1 MSLKL
6 QRMHRCGYTN
16 LDFRSK
22 GDFES
27 LKLYEPW
34 KIPKEFG
41 TMGKSFYYP
50 SFSEAKKIFSV
61 SKSLNKLKNIVQGSP
76 DPKSYPGALYYKKNN
91 MKPNIV
97 QEFRIE
103 RVAEL
108 DESDIGK
115 EKYIGDKYIGDSMMI
130 ADINKYRRERKNKKV
145 DMKEKVTEKKELMQ
159 KIEKEKALKNKEAT
173 HETQLVKIN
182 AKETLDNKIDL
193 KKVQEI
199 RLALRRRYANRTDF
213 RKIFK
218 EWDLNAIG
226 EITVYSAHDM
236 INRLSIPIN
245 YNETR
250 ALIASSNKRGTETLN
265 LEEFMHLIF
274 SDNEALKV
282 DLDKI
287 EFIDEK
293 LFSEGIESENVKNNL
308 QKSILEMNK
317 NNDILTIKQHLHTRT
332 SIINL
337 TALNNNINKDKCT
350 KEEFKLLMQA
360 LKFPEKYYRDIL
372 MDTLFNSYINEDKE
386 TMNMTKLCEECLNM
400 KDENNFSDFKDRIL
414 DNFKGKIVK
423 QDKVLEDTIIDLKKE
438 KDNRNDLVGYLTK
451 QIEEKKEI
459 KKRKIELE
467 EKNLKEVLNP
477 QPSTAFINKV
487 FKDHRLMY
495 ERLNKAEQTFVASQ
509 NIGLMEQYKTRFNGN
524 PKHKDTFYMI
534 NQDPRGSS
542 HITEKER
549 FNISSN
555 NLTDFIRI
563 DKEKKRLKE
572 LAKLNTIRKYENMWD
587 AACKTMEKIFEQ
599 KDISSQNKRSSRQY
613 EYELLNKKRNE
624 FVE

>member
-50 SFSEAKKIFSV
+50 SYSEAKKIFSV

-76 DPKSYPGALYYKKNN
+76 DPKAYPGALYYKKNN
-91 MKPNIV
+91 IKPNII
-97 QEFRIE
+97 QEFRVE

-108 DESDIGK
+108 DESALGK
-115 EKYIGDKYIGDSMMI
+115 DKYIGESMMI
-130 ADINKYRRERKNKKV
+130 ADINKYRKERKHKKF
-145 DMKEKVTEKKELMQ
+145 DLKEKFEEKKELIH
-159 KIEKEKALKNKEAT
+159 KIEKEKDLKNKEAT
-173 HETQLVKIN
+173 QETQLVKIN

-199 RLALRRRYANRTDF
+199 RLALRRRYANRTDI

-218 EWDLNAIG
+218 EWDLNAVG
-226 EITVYSAHDM
+226 EITLYSAHDM
-236 INRLSIPIN
+236 INRLNIPIN

-250 ALIASSNKRGTETLN
+250 ALIASSNTRGTESLN

-282 DLDKI
+282 DLNKL
-287 EFIDEK
+287 EFKDEK
-293 LFSEGIESENVKNNL
+293 LFSEGVESENVKTNL
-308 QKSILEMNK
+308 QKSLVEMNK
-317 NNDILTIKQHLHTRT
+317 NNDILTIKQQLHSRT
-332 SIINL
+332 SILNL
-337 TALNNNINKDKCT
+337 AALNNNINKDKCT
-350 KEEFKLLMQA
+350 KEQFIFLMQT

-372 MDTLFNSYINEDKE
+372 MDTLFKSYINQDNE
-386 TMNMTKLCEECLNM
+386 TMNLNKLCEECLNM
-400 KDENNFSDFKDRIL
+400 KEENNFSDFKDRIL
-414 DNFKGKIVK
+414 TNFKTKIEAQEKSVAET
-423 QDKVLEDTIIDLKKE
+423 VIDLKKE
-438 KDNRNDLVGYLTK
+438 KEDRKELVNYLKK
-451 QIEEKKEI
+451 QIEDKKEI
-459 KKRKIELE
+459 EKKIKEIEDLKE
-467 EKNLKEVLNP
+467 KEVLNP

-487 FKDHRLMY
+487 YKDHRLMY
-495 ERLNKAEQTFVASQ
+495 EKLNKAEQTFVASQ
-509 NIGLMEQYKTRFNGN
+509 NIGLMDQYKTRFNGN
-524 PKHKDTFYMI
+524 PKHKNTFYI
-534 NQDPRGSS
+534 VSQDPRGSS
-542 HITEKER
+542 YIDEKNR

-555 NLTDFIRI
+555 NLTDFIKN

-572 LAKLNTIRKYENMWD
+572 LAKLNTIRKYENMRKE
-587 AACKTMEKIFEQ
+587 ACKTMEKIFEQ
-599 KDISSQNKRSSRQY
+599 KNLASLNKRSDRKFQ
-613 EYELLNKKRNE
+613 YELLNKQRNE

>member
-50 SFSEAKKIFSV
+50 SYSEAKKIFSV

-76 DPKSYPGALYYKKNN
+76 DPKAYPGALYYKKNN
-91 MKPNIV
+91 IKPNII
-97 QEFRIE
+97 QEFRVE

-108 DESDIGK
+108 DESALGK
-115 EKYIGDKYIGDSMMI
+115 DKYIGESMMI
-130 ADINKYRRERKNKKV
+130 ADINKYRKERKHKKF
-145 DMKEKVTEKKELMQ
+145 DLKEKFEEKKELIH
-159 KIEKEKALKNKEAT
+159 KIEKEKDLKNKEAT
-173 HETQLVKIN
+173 QETQLVKIN

-199 RLALRRRYANRTDF
+199 RLALRRRYANRTDI

-218 EWDLNAIG
+218 EWDLNAVG
-226 EITVYSAHDM
+226 EITLYSAHDM
-236 INRLSIPIN
+236 INRLNIPIN

-250 ALIASSNKRGTETLN
+250 ALIASSNTRGTESLN

-282 DLDKI
+282 DLNKL
-287 EFIDEK
+287 EFKDEK
-293 LFSEGIESENVKNNL
+293 LFSEGVESENVKTNL
-308 QKSILEMNK
+308 QKSLVEMNK
-317 NNDILTIKQHLHTRT
+317 NNDILTIKQQLHSRT
-332 SIINL
+332 SILNL
-337 TALNNNINKDKCT
+337 AALNNNINKDKCT
-350 KEEFKLLMQA
+350 KEQFIFLMQT

-372 MDTLFNSYINEDKE
+372 MDTLFKSYINQDNE
-386 TMNMTKLCEECLNM
+386 TMNLNKLCEECLNM
-400 KDENNFSDFKDRIL
+400 KEENNFSDFKDRIL
-414 DNFKGKIVK
+414 TNFKTKIETQEKSVAET
-423 QDKVLEDTIIDLKKE
+423 VIDLKKE
-438 KDNRNDLVGYLTK
+438 KEDRKELVNYLKK
-451 QIEEKKEI
+451 QIEDKKEI
-459 KKRKIELE
+459 EKKIKEIEDLKE
-467 EKNLKEVLNP
+467 KEVLNP

-487 FKDHRLMY
+487 YKDHRLMY
-495 ERLNKAEQTFVASQ
+495 EKLNKAEQTFVASQ
-509 NIGLMEQYKTRFNGN
+509 NIGLMDQYKTRFNGN
-524 PKHKDTFYMI
+524 PKHKNTFYI
-534 NQDPRGSS
+534 VSQDPRGSS
-542 HITEKER
+542 YIDEKNR

-555 NLTDFIRI
+555 NLTDFIKN

-572 LAKLNTIRKYENMWD
+572 WAKLNTIRKYENMRKE
-587 AACKTMEKIFEQ
+587 ACKTMEKIFEQ
-599 KDISSQNKRSSRQY
+599 KNLASLNKRSDRKFQ
-613 EYELLNKKRNE
+613 YELLNKQRNE
-624 FVE
+624 FIE

>member
-22 GDFES
+22 GDFDS
-27 LKLYEPW
+27 VKLYEPW

-61 SKSLNKLKNIVQGSP
+61 SKSLNKLKDIVQGSP

-91 MKPNIV
+91 IKPNIV

-108 DESDIGK
+108 DESAIGK
-115 EKYIGDKYIGDSMMI
+115 EKYIGDSMMI
-130 ADINKYRRERKNKKV
+130 ADINKYRKERKIKKT
-145 DMKEKVTEKKELMQ
+145 DIKEPSIEKKEFLL
-159 KIEKEKALKNKEAT
+159 KIEKEKAIKNKEAT
-173 HETQLVKIN
+173 QETQLVKIN
-182 AKETLDNKIDL
+182 VKETLDNKIDL
-193 KKVQEI
+193 KKVQEV

-236 INRLSIPIN
+236 INRLNIPIN

-250 ALIASSNKRGTETLN
+250 ALIASSNTRGTETLN

-282 DLDKI
+282 DLKKL
-287 EFIDEK
+287 EFKDEK
-293 LFSEGIESENVKNNL
+293 LFSEGMESENVKNNL

-317 NNDILTIKQHLHTRT
+317 NNEILTIKQHLHSRT

-337 TALNNNINKDKCT
+337 AALNNNINKEKCT
-350 KEEFKLLMQA
+350 KEQFKFLMQT

-372 MDTLFNSYINEDKE
+372 MDTLFNLYINEDKE
-386 TMNMTKLCEECLNM
+386 TMNMNKLCEECLNM
-400 KDENNFSDFKDRIL
+400 KEENNFSDFKDRIL
-414 DNFKGKIVK
+414 EHFKGKIINQNKSIDESADELK
-423 QDKVLEDTIIDLKKE
+423 QERE
-438 KDNRNDLVGYLTK
+438 NRKNLVVYLSK
-451 QIEEKKEI
+451 QIEEKKVNEKKI
-459 KKRKIELE
+459 KELD
-467 EKNLKEVLNP
+467 EKYLKQVINP
-477 QPSTAFINKV
+477 QPSTAFINQV

-495 ERLNKAEQTFVASQ
+495 ERLNKAEQEFVASQ

-549 FNISSN
+549 FNISSIT
-555 NLTDFIRI
+555 LADFIRN
-563 DKEKKRLKE
+563 DKEKRRLKE
-572 LAKLNTIRKYENMWD
+572 LAKLNTIKKYEEMRKE
-587 AACKTMEKIFEQ
+587 ACKTMEKIFEQ
-599 KDISSQNKRSSRQY
+599 RDISCQNKRAARKF

>member
-6 QRMHRCGYTN
+6 QRVHRCGYSN
-16 LDFRSK
+16 IDFRSK

-34 KIPKEFG
+34 QIPKEFG
-41 TMGKSFYYP
+41 TMGKSSYYP
-50 SFSEAKKIFSV
+50 SYSQAKKIFSV
-61 SKSLNKLKNIVQGSP
+61 SKSVNKLKNIVQGSP
-76 DPKSYPGALYYKKNN
+76 DPKSYPGVLYYKKNN
-91 MKPNIV
+91 IKPNIV
-97 QEFRIE
+97 QEFRVE

-108 DESDIGK
+108 DENDIGK
-115 EKYIGDKYIGDSMMI
+115 EKYIGDSMMI
-130 ADINKYRRERKNKKV
+130 ADINKSRRERKNKKI
-145 DMKEKVTEKKELMQ
+145 DIKEKITEKKELIQ
-159 KIEKEKALKNKEAT
+159 KIEKEKVLKNKEAI
-173 HETQLVKIN
+173 HETQIVKIN

-199 RLALRRRYANRTDF
+199 RLALRRRYANRTDI

-250 ALIASSNKRGTETLN
+250 ALIASSNTRGTETLN

-282 DLDKI
+282 DLDKF
-287 EFIDEK
+287 ELKDEK
-293 LFSEGIESENVKNNL
+293 LFSEGIESENMKNNL

-317 NNDILTIKQHLHTRT
+317 NNEILTIKQQLHTRT

-337 TALNNNINKDKCT
+337 AAINNDINTDKCT
-350 KEEFKLLMQA
+350 KEQFKLLMQT

-386 TMNMTKLCEECLNM
+386 TMNMTKLCEDCLNM
-400 KDENNFSDFKDRIL
+400 KDENNFSDFKDRVL
-414 DNFKGKIVK
+414 DNFKGKIINQK
-423 QDKVLEDTIIDLKKE
+423 NCIDETIKE
-438 KDNRNDLVGYLTK
+438 LNFERDNRKDLVNSLMQ

-459 KKRKIELE
+459 EKKINEIE
-467 EKNLKEVLNP
+467 EKKTKEVLNP
-477 QPSTAFINKV
+477 QPSTSFINKV
-487 FKDHRLMY
+487 YKDHRLMY
-495 ERLNKAEQTFVASQ
+495 ERLNKAEQTFVASP

-542 HITEKER
+542 HINEKER
-549 FNISSN
+549 FDVASTRLARYI
-555 NLTDFIRI
+555 IE
-563 DKEKKRLKE
+563 DKEKKRLKD
-572 LAKLNTIRKYENMWD
+572 LAKLSTIRKFEDMRRE
-587 AACKTMEKIFEQ
+587 ACKTMERIFEQ
-599 KDISSQNKRSSRQY
+599 RDLSCQNKRAQRKY
-613 EYELLNKKRNE
+613 DYELLNKIRNE

>member
-50 SFSEAKKIFSV
+50 SYSEAKKIFSV

-76 DPKSYPGALYYKKNN
+76 DPKAYPGALYYKKNN
-91 MKPNIV
+91 IKPNII
-97 QEFRIE
+97 QEFRVE

-108 DESDIGK
+108 DESALGK
-115 EKYIGDKYIGDSMMI
+115 DKYIGESMMI
-130 ADINKYRRERKNKKV
+130 ADINKYRKERKHKKF
-145 DMKEKVTEKKELMQ
+145 DLKEKFEEKKELIH
-159 KIEKEKALKNKEAT
+159 KIEKEKDLKNKEAT
-173 HETQLVKIN
+173 QETQLVKIN

-199 RLALRRRYANRTDF
+199 RLALRRRYANRTDI

-218 EWDLNAIG
+218 EWDLNAVG
-226 EITVYSAHDM
+226 EITLYSAHDM
-236 INRLSIPIN
+236 INRLNIPIN

-250 ALIASSNKRGTETLN
+250 ALIASSNTRGTESLN

-282 DLDKI
+282 DLNKL
-287 EFIDEK
+287 EFKDEK
-293 LFSEGIESENVKNNL
+293 LFSEGVESENVKTNL
-308 QKSILEMNK
+308 QKSLVEMNK
-317 NNDILTIKQHLHTRT
+317 NNDILTIKQQLHSRT
-332 SIINL
+332 SILNL
-337 TALNNNINKDKCT
+337 AALNNNINKDKCT
-350 KEEFKLLMQA
+350 KEQFIFLMQT

-372 MDTLFNSYINEDKE
+372 MDTLFKSYINPDKE
-386 TMNMTKLCEECLNM
+386 TMNLNKLCEECLNM
-400 KDENNFSDFKDRIL
+400 KEENNFSDFKDRIL
-414 DNFKGKIVK
+414 TNFKTKIETQEKSVAET
-423 QDKVLEDTIIDLKKE
+423 VLDLKKE
-438 KDNRNDLVGYLTK
+438 KEDRKELVNYLKK
-451 QIEEKKEI
+451 QIEDKKEI
-459 KKRKIELE
+459 EKKIKEIEDLKE
-467 EKNLKEVLNP
+467 KEVLNP

-487 FKDHRLMY
+487 YKDHRLMY
-495 ERLNKAEQTFVASQ
+495 EKLNKAEQTFVASQ
-509 NIGLMEQYKTRFNGN
+509 NIGLMDQYKTRFNGN
-524 PKHKDTFYMI
+524 PKHKNTFYI
-534 NQDPRGSS
+534 VSQDPKGSS
-542 HITEKER
+542 YIDEKNR

-555 NLTDFIRI
+555 NLTDFIKN

-572 LAKLNTIRKYENMWD
+572 LAKLNTIRKYENMRKE
-587 AACKTMEKIFEQ
+587 ACRTMEKIFEQ
-599 KDISSQNKRSSRQY
+599 KNLASLNKRSDRKFQ
-613 EYELLNKKRNE
+613 YELLNKQRNE

>member
-50 SFSEAKKIFSV
+50 SYSEAKKIFSV

-76 DPKSYPGALYYKKNN
+76 DPKAYPGALYYKKNN
-91 MKPNIV
+91 IKPNII
-97 QEFRIE
+97 QEFRVE
-103 RVAEL
+103 KVAEL
-108 DESDIGK
+108 DESALGK
-115 EKYIGDKYIGDSMMI
+115 DKYIGESMMI
-130 ADINKYRRERKNKKV
+130 ADINKYRKERKHKKF
-145 DMKEKVTEKKELMQ
+145 DLKEKFEEKKELIH
-159 KIEKEKALKNKEAT
+159 KIEKEKDLKNKEAT
-173 HETQLVKIN
+173 QETQLVKIN

-199 RLALRRRYANRTDF
+199 RLALRRRYANRTDI

-218 EWDLNAIG
+218 EWDLNAVG
-226 EITVYSAHDM
+226 EITLYSAHDM
-236 INRLSIPIN
+236 INRLNIPIN

-250 ALIASSNKRGTETLN
+250 ALIASSNTRGTESLN

-282 DLDKI
+282 DLNKL
-287 EFIDEK
+287 EFKDEK
-293 LFSEGIESENVKNNL
+293 LFSEGVESENVKTNF
-308 QKSILEMNK
+308 QKSLVEMNK
-317 NNDILTIKQHLHTRT
+317 NNDILTIKQQLHSRT
-332 SIINL
+332 SILNL
-337 TALNNNINKDKCT
+337 AALNNNINKDKCT
-350 KEEFKLLMQA
+350 KEQFIFLMQT

-372 MDTLFNSYINEDKE
+372 MDTLFKSYINPDNE
-386 TMNMTKLCEECLNM
+386 TMNLNKLCEECLNM
-400 KDENNFSDFKDRIL
+400 KEENNFSDFKDRIL
-414 DNFKGKIVK
+414 TNFKTKIETQEKSVAET
-423 QDKVLEDTIIDLKKE
+423 VLDLKKE
-438 KDNRNDLVGYLTK
+438 KEDRKELVNYLKK
-451 QIEEKKEI
+451 QIEDKKEI
-459 KKRKIELE
+459 EKKIKEIEDLKE
-467 EKNLKEVLNP
+467 KEVLNP

-487 FKDHRLMY
+487 YKDHRLMY
-495 ERLNKAEQTFVASQ
+495 EKLNKAEQTFVASQ
-509 NIGLMEQYKTRFNGN
+509 NIGLMDQYKTRFNGN
-524 PKHKDTFYMI
+524 PKHKNTFYI
-534 NQDPRGSS
+534 ISQDPKGSS
-542 HITEKER
+542 YIDEKNR

-555 NLTDFIRI
+555 NLTDFIKN

-572 LAKLNTIRKYENMWD
+572 LAKLNTIRKYENMRKE
-587 AACKTMEKIFEQ
+587 ACKTMEKIFEQ
-599 KDISSQNKRSSRQY
+599 KNLASLNKRSDRKFQ
-613 EYELLNKKRNE
+613 YELLNKQRNE

>member
-6 QRMHRCGYTN
+6 QRIHRCGYTN

-22 GDFES
+22 GDFDS

-34 KIPKEFG
+34 QIPKEFG
-41 TMGKSFYYP
+41 TMGKSNYYP

-108 DESDIGK
+108 DESEIGK
-115 EKYIGDKYIGDSMMI
+115 EKYIGDSMMI

-145 DMKEKVTEKKELMQ
+145 DLKDKVIEKKELMQ
-159 KIEKEKALKNKEAT
+159 KIEREKSLKNKEST
-173 HETQLVKIN
+173 HETQLVKIE

-236 INRLSIPIN
+236 INRLNIPIN

-250 ALIASSNKRGTETLN
+250 ALIASSNKRGTESLN

-282 DLDKI
+282 DLDKF
-287 EFIDEK
+287 EFKDEK
-293 LFSEGIESENVKNNL
+293 LFSEGIETENVKNNL
-308 QKSILEMNK
+308 QKSIIKMNK
-317 NNDILTIKQHLHTRT
+317 NEEILTIKQHLHTRT

-337 TALNNNINKDKCT
+337 TALNNDINKDKCT
-350 KEEFKLLMQA
+350 KEQFKFLMQA

-386 TMNMTKLCEECLNM
+386 TMNMTKLCEDCLNM
-400 KDENNFSDFKDRIL
+400 KEENNFSDFKERIL
-414 DNFKGKIVK
+414 ENFKGKIVNQEK
-423 QDKVLEDTIIDLKKE
+423 NISDTADELKTE
-438 KDNRNDLVGYLTK
+438 RENRKDLVSFLSN
-451 QIEEKKEI
+451 QIEEKKDNKKKI
-459 KKRKIELE
+459 KELE
-467 EKNLKEVLNP
+467 EKIAKEILNP

-487 FKDHRLMY
+487 FKDHKIMFQ
-495 ERLNKAEQTFVASQ
+495 RLNKAEQNFVASQ
-509 NIGLMEQYKTRFNGN
+509 NISLMDQYKTRFNGN

-542 HITEKER
+542 YISEKER

-555 NLTDFIRI
+555 NLADFIRS

-572 LAKLNTIRKYENMWD
+572 LAKLNTIRKYENMRKE
-587 AACKTMEKIFEQ
+587 ACKTMEKIFEQ
-599 KDISSQNKRSSRQY
+599 RDISCQNKRAARKY
-613 EYELLNKKRNE
+613 EYELLNQKRNE

>member
-50 SFSEAKKIFSV
+50 SYSEAKKIFSV

-76 DPKSYPGALYYKKNN
+76 DPKAYPGALYYKKNN
-91 MKPNIV
+91 IKPNII
-97 QEFRIE
+97 QEFRVE

-108 DESDIGK
+108 DESALGK
-115 EKYIGDKYIGDSMMI
+115 DKYIGESMMI
-130 ADINKYRRERKNKKV
+130 ADINKYRKERKHKKF
-145 DMKEKVTEKKELMQ
+145 DLKEKFEEKKELIH
-159 KIEKEKALKNKEAT
+159 KIEKEKDLKNKEAT
-173 HETQLVKIN
+173 QETQLVKIN

-199 RLALRRRYANRTDF
+199 RLALRRRYANRTDI

-218 EWDLNAIG
+218 EWDLNAVG
-226 EITVYSAHDM
+226 EITLYSAHDM
-236 INRLSIPIN
+236 INRLNIPIN

-250 ALIASSNKRGTETLN
+250 ALIASSNTRGTESLN

-282 DLDKI
+282 DLNKL
-287 EFIDEK
+287 EFKDEK
-293 LFSEGIESENVKNNL
+293 LFSEGVESENVKTNL
-308 QKSILEMNK
+308 QKSLVEMNK
-317 NNDILTIKQHLHTRT
+317 NNDILTIKQQLHSRT
-332 SIINL
+332 SILNL
-337 TALNNNINKDKCT
+337 AALNNNINKDKCT
-350 KEEFKLLMQA
+350 KEQFIFLMQT

-372 MDTLFNSYINEDKE
+372 MDTLFKSYINPDNE
-386 TMNMTKLCEECLNM
+386 TMNLNKLCEECLNM
-400 KDENNFSDFKDRIL
+400 KEENNFSDFKDRIL
-414 DNFKGKIVK
+414 TNFKTKIETQEKSVAET
-423 QDKVLEDTIIDLKKE
+423 VIDLKKE
-438 KDNRNDLVGYLTK
+438 KEERKELVNYLKK
-451 QIEEKKEI
+451 QIEDKKEI
-459 KKRKIELE
+459 EKKIKEIEDLKE
-467 EKNLKEVLNP
+467 KEVLNP

-487 FKDHRLMY
+487 YKDHRLMY
-495 ERLNKAEQTFVASQ
+495 EKLNKAEQTFVASQ
-509 NIGLMEQYKTRFNGN
+509 NIGLMDQYKTRFNGN
-524 PKHKDTFYMI
+524 PKHKNTFYI
-534 NQDPRGSS
+534 VSQDPRGSS
-542 HITEKER
+542 YIDEKNR

-555 NLTDFIRI
+555 NLTDFIKN

-572 LAKLNTIRKYENMWD
+572 LAKLNTIRKYENMRKE
-587 AACKTMEKIFEQ
+587 ACKTMEKIFEQ
-599 KDISSQNKRSSRQY
+599 KNLASLNKRSDRKFQ
-613 EYELLNKKRNE
+613 YELLNKQRNE

>member
-22 GDFES
+22 GDFDS
-27 LKLYEPW
+27 VKLYEPW

-61 SKSLNKLKNIVQGSP
+61 SKSLNKLKDIVQGSP

-91 MKPNIV
+91 IKPNIV

-108 DESDIGK
+108 DESAIGK
-115 EKYIGDKYIGDSMMI
+115 EKYIGDSMMI
-130 ADINKYRRERKNKKV
+130 ADINKHRKERKIKKN
-145 DMKEKVTEKKELMQ
+145 DIKEPSIEKKEFLL
-159 KIEKEKALKNKEAT
+159 KIEKEKAIKNKEAT
-173 HETQLVKIN
+173 QETQLVKIN
-182 AKETLDNKIDL
+182 VKETLDNKIDL
-193 KKVQEI
+193 KKVQEV

-236 INRLSIPIN
+236 INRLNIPIN

-250 ALIASSNKRGTETLN
+250 ALIASSNTRGTETLN

-282 DLDKI
+282 DLKKL
-287 EFIDEK
+287 EFKDEK
-293 LFSEGIESENVKNNL
+293 LFSEGMESENVKNNL

-317 NNDILTIKQHLHTRT
+317 NNEILTIKQHLHSRT

-337 TALNNNINKDKCT
+337 AALNNNINKEKCT
-350 KEEFKLLMQA
+350 KEQFKFLMQT

-372 MDTLFNSYINEDKE
+372 MDTLFNLYINEDKE
-386 TMNMTKLCEECLNM
+386 TMNMNKLCEECLNM
-400 KDENNFSDFKDRIL
+400 KEENNFSDFKDRIL
-414 DNFKGKIVK
+414 EHFKGKIINQNKSIDESADELK
-423 QDKVLEDTIIDLKKE
+423 QERE
-438 KDNRNDLVGYLTK
+438 NRKNLVVYLSK
-451 QIEEKKEI
+451 QIEEKKVNEKKI
-459 KKRKIELE
+459 KELD
-467 EKNLKEVLNP
+467 EKYLKQVINP
-477 QPSTAFINKV
+477 QPSTAFINQV

-495 ERLNKAEQTFVASQ
+495 ERLNKAEQEFVASQ

-549 FNISSN
+549 FNISSIT
-555 NLTDFIRI
+555 LADFIRN
-563 DKEKKRLKE
+563 DKEKRRLKE
-572 LAKLNTIRKYENMWD
+572 LAKLNTIKKYEEMRKE
-587 AACKTMEKIFEQ
+587 ACKTMEKIFEQ
-599 KDISSQNKRSSRQY
+599 RDISCQNKRAARKF

>member
-6 QRMHRCGYTN
+6 QRIHRCGYTN

-34 KIPKEFG
+34 QIPKEFG

-61 SKSLNKLKNIVQGSP
+61 SKSLNKLKNIVRGSP
-76 DPKSYPGALYYKKNN
+76 DPKSYPGAMYYKKNN
-91 MKPNIV
+91 MKPNII

-108 DESDIGK
+108 DESEIGK
-115 EKYIGDKYIGDSMMI
+115 EKYIGDSMMI
-130 ADINKYRRERKNKKV
+130 ADINKYRKDRKNKKI
-145 DMKEKVTEKKELMQ
+145 DIKEKVTEKKDLLQ
-159 KIEKEKALKNKEAT
+159 KIEKEKAMINKEST

-199 RLALRRRYANRTDF
+199 RLALRPDF

-236 INRLSIPIN
+236 INRLNIPIN

-250 ALIASSNKRGTETLN
+250 ALIASSNTRGTETLN
-265 LEEFMHLIF
+265 LAEFMHLIF

-287 EFIDEK
+287 EFKDEK
-293 LFSEGIESENVKNNL
+293 LFSEGIETENVKNNL

-317 NNDILTIKQHLHTRT
+317 NNEILTIKQQLHTRT

-350 KEEFKLLMQA
+350 KEQFKFLMQT

-386 TMNMTKLCEECLNM
+386 TMNMTKLCEDCLNM

-414 DNFKGKIVK
+414 ENFKGKIVN
-423 QDKVLEDTIIDLKKE
+423 QDKDIEHAQTELKNERETRKELMQYLTRQIEDKKEREKKE
-438 KDNRNDLVGYLTK
+438 K
-451 QIEEKKEI
+451 
-459 KKRKIELE
+459 ELE
-467 EKNLKEVLNP
+467 EKNLKEVINL

-487 FKDHRLMY
+487 FKDNRLMF
-495 ERLNKAEQTFVASQ
+495 ERLNKVEQTFVASP
-509 NIGLMEQYKTRFNGN
+509 NIGLMDQYKTRFNGN

-555 NLTDFIRI
+555 NLTDFVKF

-572 LAKLNTIRKYENMWD
+572 LAKLNSIRKYENMRKE
-587 AACKTMEKIFEQ
+587 ACKTMEKIFEQ
-599 KDISSQNKRSSRQY
+599 RDISCQNKRAARKY

>member
-22 GDFES
+22 GDFDS

-34 KIPKEFG
+34 QIPKEFG
-41 TMGKSFYYP
+41 TMGKSNYYP

-108 DESDIGK
+108 DESEIGK
-115 EKYIGDKYIGDSMMI
+115 EKYIGDSMMI

-145 DMKEKVTEKKELMQ
+145 DLKDKVIEKKELMQ
-159 KIEKEKALKNKEAT
+159 KIEREKSLKNKEST
-173 HETQLVKIN
+173 HETQLVKIE

-236 INRLSIPIN
+236 INRLNIPIN

-250 ALIASSNKRGTETLN
+250 ALIASSNKRGTESLN

-282 DLDKI
+282 DLDKF
-287 EFIDEK
+287 EFKDEK
-293 LFSEGIESENVKNNL
+293 LFSEGIETENVKNNL
-308 QKSILEMNK
+308 QKSIIKMNK
-317 NNDILTIKQHLHTRT
+317 NEEILTIKQHLHTRT

-337 TALNNNINKDKCT
+337 TALNNDINKDKCT
-350 KEEFKLLMQA
+350 KEQFKFLMQA

-386 TMNMTKLCEECLNM
+386 TMNMTKLCEDCLNM
-400 KDENNFSDFKDRIL
+400 KEENNFSDFKERIL
-414 DNFKGKIVK
+414 ENFKGKLVNQEKNIS
-423 QDKVLEDTIIDLKKE
+423 DTADELKTE
-438 KDNRNDLVGYLTK
+438 RENRKDLVSFLSN
-451 QIEEKKEI
+451 QIEEKKDNKKKI
-459 KKRKIELE
+459 KELE
-467 EKNLKEVLNP
+467 EKIAKEILNP

-487 FKDHRLMY
+487 FKDHKIMFQ
-495 ERLNKAEQTFVASQ
+495 RLNKAEQNFVASQ
-509 NIGLMEQYKTRFNGN
+509 NISLMDQYKTRFNGN

-542 HITEKER
+542 YISEKER

-555 NLTDFIRI
+555 NLADFIRS

-572 LAKLNTIRKYENMWD
+572 LAKLNTIRKYENMRKE
-587 AACKTMEKIFEQ
+587 ACKTMEKIFEQ
-599 KDISSQNKRSSRQY
+599 RDISCQNKRAARKY
-613 EYELLNKKRNE
+613 EYELLNQKRNE

>member
-115 EKYIGDKYIGDSMMI
+115 EKYIGDSMMI
-130 ADINKYRRERKNKKV
+130 ADINKYRRERKNKKF
-145 DMKEKVTEKKELMQ
+145 DIKEKIPEKKELMQ

-236 INRLSIPIN
+236 INRLNIPIN

-250 ALIASSNKRGTETLN
+250 ALIASSNKRGTESLN

-350 KEEFKLLMQA
+350 KEEFKFLMQA

-372 MDTLFNSYINEDKE
+372 MDTLFRDI
-386 TMNMTKLCEECLNM
+386 
-400 KDENNFSDFKDRIL
+400 
-414 DNFKGKIVK
+414 
-423 QDKVLEDTIIDLKKE
+423 
-438 KDNRNDLVGYLTK
+438 LTK
-451 QIEEKKEI
+451 T
-459 KKRKIELE
+459 RK
-467 EKNLKEVLNP
+467 
-477 QPSTAFINKV
+477 Q
-487 FKDHRLMY
+487 
-495 ERLNKAEQTFVASQ
+495 
-509 NIGLMEQYKTRFNGN
+509 
-524 PKHKDTFYMI
+524 
-534 NQDPRGSS
+534 
-542 HITEKER
+542 
-549 FNISSN
+549 
-555 NLTDFIRI
+555 
-563 DKEKKRLKE
+563 
-572 LAKLNTIRKYENMWD
+572 
-587 AACKTMEKIFEQ
+587 
-599 KDISSQNKRSSRQY
+599 
-613 EYELLNKKRNE
+613 
-624 FVE
+624 

>member
-6 QRMHRCGYTN
+6 QRVHRCGYSN
-16 LDFRSK
+16 IDFRSK

-34 KIPKEFG
+34 QIPKEFG
-41 TMGKSFYYP
+41 TMGKSSYYP
-50 SFSEAKKIFSV
+50 SYSQAKKIFSV
-61 SKSLNKLKNIVQGSP
+61 SKSVNKLKNIVQGSP
-76 DPKSYPGALYYKKNN
+76 DPKSYPGVLYYKKNN
-91 MKPNIV
+91 IKPNIV
-97 QEFRIE
+97 QEFRVE

-108 DESDIGK
+108 DENDIGK
-115 EKYIGDKYIGDSMMI
+115 EKYIGDSMMI
-130 ADINKYRRERKNKKV
+130 ADINKSRRERKNKKT
-145 DMKEKVTEKKELMQ
+145 DIKEKITEKKELIQ
-159 KIEKEKALKNKEAT
+159 KIEKEKALKNKEAI
-173 HETQLVKIN
+173 HETQIVKIN

-199 RLALRRRYANRTDF
+199 RLALRRRYANRTDI

-250 ALIASSNKRGTETLN
+250 ALIASSNTRGTETLN

-282 DLDKI
+282 DLDKF
-287 EFIDEK
+287 ELKDEK
-293 LFSEGIESENVKNNL
+293 LFSEGIESENMKNNL

-317 NNDILTIKQHLHTRT
+317 NNEILTIKQQLHTRT

-337 TALNNNINKDKCT
+337 AAINNDINTDKCT
-350 KEEFKLLMQA
+350 KEQFKLLMQT

-386 TMNMTKLCEECLNM
+386 TMNMTKLCEDCLNM
-400 KDENNFSDFKDRIL
+400 KDENNFSDFKDRVL
-414 DNFKGKIVK
+414 DNFKGKIINQK
-423 QDKVLEDTIIDLKKE
+423 NCIDETIKE
-438 KDNRNDLVGYLTK
+438 LNFERDNRKDLVNSLMQ

-459 KKRKIELE
+459 EKKINEIE
-467 EKNLKEVLNP
+467 EKKTKEVLNP
-477 QPSTAFINKV
+477 QPSTSFINKV
-487 FKDHRLMY
+487 YKDHRLMY
-495 ERLNKAEQTFVASQ
+495 ERLNKAEQTFVASP

-534 NQDPRGSS
+534 NQDPKGSS
-542 HITEKER
+542 HINEKER
-549 FNISSN
+549 FDVASTRLARYI
-555 NLTDFIRI
+555 IE
-563 DKEKKRLKE
+563 DKEKKRLKD
-572 LAKLNTIRKYENMWD
+572 LAKLSTIRKFEDMRRE
-587 AACKTMEKIFEQ
+587 ACKTMERIFEQ
-599 KDISSQNKRSSRQY
+599 RDLSCQNKRAQRKY
-613 EYELLNKKRNE
+613 DYELLNKIRNE

>member
-1 MSLKL
+1 
-6 QRMHRCGYTN
+6 
-16 LDFRSK
+16 
-22 GDFES
+22 
-27 LKLYEPW
+27 
-34 KIPKEFG
+34 
-41 TMGKSFYYP
+41 
-50 SFSEAKKIFSV
+50 
-61 SKSLNKLKNIVQGSP
+61 
-76 DPKSYPGALYYKKNN
+76 
-91 MKPNIV
+91 
-97 QEFRIE
+97 
-103 RVAEL
+103 
-108 DESDIGK
+108 
-115 EKYIGDKYIGDSMMI
+115 MMI

-350 KEEFKLLMQA
+350 KDEFKFLMQA

-372 MDTLFNSYINEDKE
+372 MDALFNSYINEDKE

-572 LAKLNTIRKYENMWD
+572 LAKLNTIRKYENMREE
-587 AACKTMEKIFEQ
+587 ACKTMEKIFEQ

>member
-22 GDFES
+22 GDFDS

-34 KIPKEFG
+34 QIPKEFG
-41 TMGKSFYYP
+41 TMGKSHYYP

-108 DESDIGK
+108 DESEIGK
-115 EKYIGDKYIGDSMMI
+115 EKYIGDSMMI

-145 DMKEKVTEKKELMQ
+145 DLKDKVIEKKELMQ
-159 KIEKEKALKNKEAT
+159 KIEREKSLKNKEST
-173 HETQLVKIN
+173 HETQLVKIE

-236 INRLSIPIN
+236 INRLNIPIN

-250 ALIASSNKRGTETLN
+250 ALIASSNKRGTESLN

-282 DLDKI
+282 DLDKF
-287 EFIDEK
+287 EFKDEK
-293 LFSEGIESENVKNNL
+293 LFSEGIETENVKNNL
-308 QKSILEMNK
+308 QKSIIKMNK
-317 NNDILTIKQHLHTRT
+317 NEEILTIKQHLHTRT

-337 TALNNNINKDKCT
+337 TALNNDINKDKCT
-350 KEEFKLLMQA
+350 KEQFKFLMQA

-386 TMNMTKLCEECLNM
+386 TMNMTKLCEDCLNM
-400 KDENNFSDFKDRIL
+400 KEENNFSDFKERIL
-414 DNFKGKIVK
+414 ENFKGKLVNQEKNIS
-423 QDKVLEDTIIDLKKE
+423 DTADELKTE
-438 KDNRNDLVGYLTK
+438 RENRKDLVSFLSN
-451 QIEEKKEI
+451 QIEEKKDNKKKI
-459 KKRKIELE
+459 KELE
-467 EKNLKEVLNP
+467 EKIAKEILNP

-487 FKDHRLMY
+487 FKDHKIMFQ
-495 ERLNKAEQTFVASQ
+495 RLNKAEQNFVASQ
-509 NIGLMEQYKTRFNGN
+509 NISLMDQYKTRFNGN

-542 HITEKER
+542 YISEKER

-555 NLTDFIRI
+555 NLAEFIRS

-572 LAKLNTIRKYENMWD
+572 LAKLNTIRKYENMRKE
-587 AACKTMEKIFEQ
+587 ACKTMEKIFEQ
-599 KDISSQNKRSSRQY
+599 RDISCQNKRAARKY
-613 EYELLNKKRNE
+613 EYELLNQKRNE

>member
-22 GDFES
+22 GDFDS
-27 LKLYEPW
+27 VKLYEPW

-61 SKSLNKLKNIVQGSP
+61 SKSLNKLKDIVQGSP

-91 MKPNIV
+91 IKPNIV

-108 DESDIGK
+108 DESEIGK
-115 EKYIGDKYIGDSMMI
+115 EKYIGDSMMI
-130 ADINKYRRERKNKKV
+130 ADINKYRKERKIKKN
-145 DMKEKVTEKKELMQ
+145 DIKDPSIEKKEFLL
-159 KIEKEKALKNKEAT
+159 KIEKEKAIKNKEAT
-173 HETQLVKIN
+173 QETQLVKIN
-182 AKETLDNKIDL
+182 VKETLDNKIDL
-193 KKVQEI
+193 KKVQEV

-236 INRLSIPIN
+236 INRLNIPIN

-250 ALIASSNKRGTETLN
+250 ALIASSNTRGTETLN

-282 DLDKI
+282 DLKKL
-287 EFIDEK
+287 EFKDEK
-293 LFSEGIESENVKNNL
+293 LFSEGMESENVKNNL

-317 NNDILTIKQHLHTRT
+317 NNEILTIKQHLHSRT

-337 TALNNNINKDKCT
+337 AALNNNINKEKCT
-350 KEEFKLLMQA
+350 KEQFKFLMQT

-372 MDTLFNSYINEDKE
+372 MDTLFNLYINEDKE
-386 TMNMTKLCEECLNM
+386 TMNMNKLCEECLNM
-400 KDENNFSDFKDRIL
+400 KEENNFSDFKDRIL
-414 DNFKGKIVK
+414 EHFKGKIINQNKSIDESADELK
-423 QDKVLEDTIIDLKKE
+423 QERE
-438 KDNRNDLVGYLTK
+438 NRKNLVVYLSK
-451 QIEEKKEI
+451 QIEEKKVNEKKI
-459 KKRKIELE
+459 KELD
-467 EKNLKEVLNP
+467 EKYLKQVINP
-477 QPSTAFINKV
+477 QPSTAFINQV

-495 ERLNKAEQTFVASQ
+495 ERLNKAEQEFVASQ

-549 FNISSN
+549 FNISSIT
-555 NLTDFIRI
+555 LADFIRN
-563 DKEKKRLKE
+563 DKEKRRLKE
-572 LAKLNTIRKYENMWD
+572 LAKLNTIKKYEEMRKE
-587 AACKTMEKIFEQ
+587 ACKTMEKIFEQ
-599 KDISSQNKRSSRQY
+599 RDISCQNKRAARKF

>member
-22 GDFES
+22 GDFDS
-27 LKLYEPW
+27 VKLYEPW

-61 SKSLNKLKNIVQGSP
+61 SKSLNKLKDIVQGSP

-91 MKPNIV
+91 IKPNIV

-108 DESDIGK
+108 DESAIGK
-115 EKYIGDKYIGDSMMI
+115 EKYIGDSMMI
-130 ADINKYRRERKNKKV
+130 ADINKYRKERKIKKN
-145 DMKEKVTEKKELMQ
+145 DIKDPLIEKKEFLL
-159 KIEKEKALKNKEAT
+159 KIEKEKAIKNKEAT
-173 HETQLVKIN
+173 QETQLVKIN
-182 AKETLDNKIDL
+182 VKETLDNKIDL
-193 KKVQEI
+193 KKVQEV

-236 INRLSIPIN
+236 INRLNIPIN

-250 ALIASSNKRGTETLN
+250 ALIASSNTRGTETLN

-282 DLDKI
+282 DLKKL
-287 EFIDEK
+287 EFKDEK
-293 LFSEGIESENVKNNL
+293 LFSEGMESENVKNNL

-317 NNDILTIKQHLHTRT
+317 NNEILTIKQHLHSRT

-337 TALNNNINKDKCT
+337 AALNNNINKEKCT
-350 KEEFKLLMQA
+350 KEQFKFLMQT

-372 MDTLFNSYINEDKE
+372 MDTLFNLYINEDKE
-386 TMNMTKLCEECLNM
+386 TMNMNKLCEECLNM
-400 KDENNFSDFKDRIL
+400 KEENNFSDFKDRIL
-414 DNFKGKIVK
+414 EHFKGKIINQNKSIDESADELK
-423 QDKVLEDTIIDLKKE
+423 QERE
-438 KDNRNDLVGYLTK
+438 NRKNLVVYLSK
-451 QIEEKKEI
+451 QIEEKKVNEKKI
-459 KKRKIELE
+459 KELD
-467 EKNLKEVLNP
+467 EKYLKQVINP
-477 QPSTAFINKV
+477 QPSTAFINQV

-495 ERLNKAEQTFVASQ
+495 ERLNKAEQEFVASQ

-549 FNISSN
+549 FNISSIT
-555 NLTDFIRI
+555 LADFIRN
-563 DKEKKRLKE
+563 DKEKRRLKE
-572 LAKLNTIRKYENMWD
+572 LAKMNTIKKYEEMRKE
-587 AACKTMEKIFEQ
+587 ACKTMEKIFEQ
-599 KDISSQNKRSSRQY
+599 RDISCQNKRAARKF

>member
-6 QRMHRCGYTN
+6 QRVHRCGYSN
-16 LDFRSK
+16 IDFRSK

-34 KIPKEFG
+34 QIPKEFG
-41 TMGKSFYYP
+41 TMGKSSYYP
-50 SFSEAKKIFSV
+50 SYSQAKKIFSV
-61 SKSLNKLKNIVQGSP
+61 SKSVNKLKNIVQGSP
-76 DPKSYPGALYYKKNN
+76 DPKSYPGVLYYKKNN
-91 MKPNIV
+91 IKPNIV
-97 QEFRIE
+97 QEFRVE

-108 DESDIGK
+108 DENDIGK
-115 EKYIGDKYIGDSMMI
+115 EKYIGDSMMI
-130 ADINKYRRERKNKKV
+130 ADINKSRRERKNKKT
-145 DMKEKVTEKKELMQ
+145 DIKEKITEKKELIQ
-159 KIEKEKALKNKEAT
+159 KIEKEKALKNKEAI
-173 HETQLVKIN
+173 HETQIVKIN

-199 RLALRRRYANRTDF
+199 RFALRRRYANRTDI

-226 EITVYSAHDM
+226 EITIYSAHDM

-250 ALIASSNKRGTETLN
+250 ALIASSNTRGTETLN

-282 DLDKI
+282 DLDKF
-287 EFIDEK
+287 ELKDEK
-293 LFSEGIESENVKNNL
+293 LFSEGIESENMKNNL

-317 NNDILTIKQHLHTRT
+317 NNEILTIKQQLHTRT

-337 TALNNNINKDKCT
+337 AAINNDINTDKCT
-350 KEEFKLLMQA
+350 KEQFKLLMQT

-386 TMNMTKLCEECLNM
+386 TMNMTKLCEDCLNM
-400 KDENNFSDFKDRIL
+400 KDENNFSDFKDRVL
-414 DNFKGKIVK
+414 DNFKGKIINQK
-423 QDKVLEDTIIDLKKE
+423 NCIDETIKE
-438 KDNRNDLVGYLTK
+438 LNFERENRKDLVNSLMQ

-459 KKRKIELE
+459 EKKINEIE
-467 EKNLKEVLNP
+467 EKKTKEVLNP
-477 QPSTAFINKV
+477 QPSTSFINKV
-487 FKDHRLMY
+487 YKDHRLMY
-495 ERLNKAEQTFVASQ
+495 ERLNKAEQTFVASP

-542 HITEKER
+542 HINEKER
-549 FNISSN
+549 FDVASTRLARYI
-555 NLTDFIRI
+555 IE
-563 DKEKKRLKE
+563 DKEKKRLKD
-572 LAKLNTIRKYENMWD
+572 LAKLSTIRKFEDMRRE
-587 AACKTMEKIFEQ
+587 ACKTMERIFEQ
-599 KDISSQNKRSSRQY
+599 RDLSCQNKRAQRKY
-613 EYELLNKKRNE
+613 DYELLNKIRNE